1 MKAKVNILAKPHS
14 YIFSHYSYRQHPSE
28 LNLLPSMQLLMQC
41 AKVFE
46 FYTLI
51 RLCTLES
58 SILKMLHIFRHTI
71 MIFLLFCFAACL
83 PATVLHDSTRCMGV
97 KFLVECGQVKLSDA
111 RNIECDT
118 CGDWYHLKC
127 VGLEKVFFLFFFF
140 FNAMV
145 KKEPN

>member
-58 SILKMLHIFRHTI
+58 SILKMLHIFRHTNDFSVVLI
-71 MIFLLFCFAACL
+71 VLLHAFQQLFYMTRLAAWG
-83 PATVLHDSTRCMGV
+83 SS
-97 KFLVECGQVKLSDA
+97 F
-111 RNIECDT
+111 
-118 CGDWYHLKC
+118 
-127 VGLEKVFFLFFFF
+127 
-140 FNAMV
+140 
-145 KKEPN
+145 